1 MKCFAKTKKILT
13 AREEVSANCQS
24 SNEIVMNSSWEAQ
37 RNMYL
42 YTSELRAYSFGK
54 NGDVNIYFFPT
65 SVEVA

>member
-13 AREEVSANCQS
+13 VREEVSANCQS

-42 YTSELRAYSFGK
+42 YTSELRA
-54 NGDVNIYFFPT
+54 
-65 SVEVA
+65 